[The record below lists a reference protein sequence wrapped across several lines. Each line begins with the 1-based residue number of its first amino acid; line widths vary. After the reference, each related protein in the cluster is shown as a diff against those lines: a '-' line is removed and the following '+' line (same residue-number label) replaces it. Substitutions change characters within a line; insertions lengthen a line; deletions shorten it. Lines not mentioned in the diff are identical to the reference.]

1 MNRRYTYIYLLL
13 TALLLTA
20 SFQLNYCDSREKVRN
35 RINERFKEAVPYWGD
50 SIYAM
55 RKIPAWGRYSR
66 EAYAKKTKTTIIG
79 ELDTPGVTD
88 TLVISARYYLPE
100 THDEYARRGSESA
113 LIWSG
118 NYMPVITDPFFS
130 NLLADMGIE
139 AEATT
144 ELHVK
149 DLRKMFPN
157 KDSMNVAAP
166 IREVRRVKWRQ
177 VEGFVTDTV
186 GIGICNHGL
195 VVGKVAVSHS
205 TIRNGMR
212 WVTWRQVL
220 VLLAMAVLYFVI
232 LYVKRIATYLQGVHF
247 IGNTCIDFNTA
258 TLHYWNGVT
267 LPLTNIKEALL
278 HMLVEAA
285 PEYLLTKEDIC
296 RTIWKR
302 DVKDGQAL
310 YHVAVNELRG
320 YLIASDDALSL
331 ETLPKRGIQITVDRD
346 KLRPCRLLHY
356 MVMRVKRK

>member
-13 TALLLTA
+13 ATLLLAA
-20 SFQLNYCDSREKVRN
+20 SYQLNFCDSRERVEN

-55 RKIPAWGRYSR
+55 RNIPAWGRYSR

-79 ELDTPGVTD
+79 ELDTPGITD

-118 NYMPVITDPFFS
+118 NYMPVITDPLFS

-139 AEATT
+139 AEAAT
-144 ELHVK
+144 ELHVR
-149 DLRKMFPN
+149 DLKKMFPT

-166 IREVRRVKWRQ
+166 IREVRTMRYKQ

-205 TIRNGMR
+205 TIRNEMR
-212 WVTWRQVL
+212 WITWRQVL
-220 VLLAMAVLYFVI
+220 VLLAMAVLYFVAAYI
-232 LYVKRIATYLQGVHF
+232 RKATAYWQGVHF

-258 TLHYWNGVT
+258 TLCYWNGDT
-267 LPLTNIKEALL
+267 LPLTNIREALL
-278 HMLVEAA
+278 RMFAEAA

-296 RTIWKR
+296 RTIRRR

-310 YHVAVNELRG
+310 YHVAVGELRG
-320 YLIASDDALSL
+320 YLIAPDDALSL
-331 ETLPKRGIQITVDRD
+331 ETLPKRGIRIIVDND
-346 KLRPCRLLHY
+346 KLHPCRLLHY
-356 MVMRVKRK
+356 MMMRGKRK